1 MTNFR
6 TLYID
11 MDSFFASIEQQL
23 DPNLR
28 NKPVAIAAIDNDSG
42 CVVAASYEAK
52 AYGIK
57 TGTRVYEAKT
67 LCPAINFRQ
76 SRHKLY
82 AKYNRYISYLLDS
95 VAELES
101 VRSID
106 EFQIYLGN
114 SHSKLSKAVDL
125 SMKIKGL
132 IRKEVGEEIRLSI
145 GIGPNPLLAKIA
157 GKIKKPNGLQWLC
170 KENMPGKINHLSLE
184 DLPGISKGIKRRL
197 LGARIYSIKD
207 LHEMDP
213 RHARLV
219 WRSIE
224 GERFVRALKG
234 ENIPINRSNR
244 GSYGNSKVLSPENR
258 SPNRAYLVGRWLL
271 EKSTERIRKY
281 NYCSSR
287 LDVFIR
293 LSDIGVWQ
301 DSITFSFSQDTL
313 FFLKEFKG
321 LWDKMILT
329 LDPKKVD
336 FVGVRLSGLIYLQ
349 DRSGEFLL
357 NLYPGEKNTREKLST
372 SIDNLNMRYGKRI
385 INFGVHR
392 EHPGFF
398 ERE

>member
-1 MTNFR
+1 M
-6 TLYID
+6 
-11 MDSFFASIEQQL
+11 
-23 DPNLR
+23 
-28 NKPVAIAAIDNDSG
+28 
-42 CVVAASYEAK
+42 
-52 AYGIK
+52 
-57 TGTRVYEAKT
+57 
-67 LCPAINFRQ
+67 
-76 SRHKLY
+76 
-82 AKYNRYISYLLDS
+82 
-95 VAELES
+95 
-101 VRSID
+101 
-106 EFQIYLGN
+106 
-114 SHSKLSKAVDL
+114 
-125 SMKIKGL
+125 
-132 IRKEVGEEIRLSI
+132 
-145 GIGPNPLLAKIA
+145 AKIA
-157 GKIKKPNGLQWLC
+157 GKIKNPNGLQWLC

-244 GSYGNSKVLSPENR
+244 GCYCNSKVLSPENR

-287 LDVFIR
+287 LDIFIR
-293 LSDIGVWQ
+293 LNDIGVWQ

-321 LWDKMILT
+321 LWDKMILA

>member
-1 MTNFR
+1 
-6 TLYID
+6 

-67 LCPAINFRQ
+67 LCPTINFRQ

-95 VAELES
+95 IAELES

-114 SHSKLSKAVDL
+114 NHSKLSKAVDL

-287 LDVFIR
+287 LDIFIR
-293 LSDIGVWQ
+293 LNDIGVWQ

-321 LWDKMILT
+321 LWDKMILA

-349 DRSGEFLL
+349 DR
-357 NLYPGEKNTREKLST
+357 
-372 SIDNLNMRYGKRI
+372 
-385 INFGVHR
+385 
-392 EHPGFF
+392 
-398 ERE
+398 